1 MEVRGDGFLVFAL
14 FADLLAAAIAFV
26 DFAATTR
33 SFLQRK
39 AGVVFEDFR
48 RVFVRSFVAH
58 LRVYSRIINVN
69 SKIRDG
75 FVKKK
80 SPFL

>member
-33 SFLQRK
+33 SFLQHK
-39 AGVVFEDFR
+39 ALVVVFEDFR
-48 RVFVRSFVAH
+48 RVFEEFCCT
-58 LRVYSRIINVN
+58 RITN
-69 SKIRDG
+69 
-75 FVKKK
+75 
-80 SPFL
+80 

>member
-33 SFLQRK
+33 SFLQHK
-39 AGVVFEDFR
+39 AVVVFEDFR
-48 RVFVRSFVAH
+48 RVFEEFCCT
-58 LRVYSRIINVN
+58 RVM
-69 SKIRDG
+69 
-75 FVKKK
+75 
-80 SPFL
+80 